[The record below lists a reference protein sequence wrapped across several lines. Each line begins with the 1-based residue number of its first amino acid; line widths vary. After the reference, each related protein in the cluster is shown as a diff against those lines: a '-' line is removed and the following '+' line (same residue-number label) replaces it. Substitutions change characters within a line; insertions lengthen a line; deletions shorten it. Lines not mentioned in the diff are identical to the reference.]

1 MNWIQDPLVLEGQR
15 VALHPLTPEHFDT
28 LIPLAKDPKIWEY
41 YGRNGADENIIRH
54 FLQEGLDLK
63 QENQQY
69 PFVIFNKET
78 GEIIGTT
85 RYGDINEA
93 HKTLEIGWTWYI
105 PAVWGKGYNEECKLL
120 LLSHAFEQLDANR
133 VQLKTAHFNLRS
145 QRAIQR
151 IGATYEG
158 TLRNHLVNGDGSLRH
173 TAMFSIIK
181 EEWENR
187 KQKLRQ
193 IMVEK
198 YTQL

>member
-1 MNWIQDPLVLEGQR
+1 MPWIQDPLVLEGQR
-15 VALHPLTPEHFDT
+15 VALHPLTPEYFDT

-54 FLQEGLDLK
+54 FLQEAMDLK
-63 QENQQY
+63 QKGQHY
-69 PFVIFNKET
+69 PFVILNKET

-93 HKTLEIGWTWYI
+93 HKILEIGWTWYI
-105 PAVWGKGYNEECKLL
+105 PAVWGNGYNEECKLL
-120 LLSHAFEQLDANR
+120 LLSYAFETLGANR
-133 VQLKTAHFNLRS
+133 VQLKTAHFNMRS

-158 TLRNHLVNGDGSLRH
+158 TLRNHMINNDGSTRH

-181 EEWENR
+181 EEWEDR
-187 KQKLRQ
+187 KQKLLQ
-193 IMVEK
+193 MIADK
-198 YTQL
+198 YAAL

>member
-41 YGRNGADENIIRH
+41 YGRNGTDENIIRH

-93 HKTLEIGWTWYI
+93 HKTLEIGWTWYT
-105 PAVWGKGYNEECKLL
+105 PTVWGKGYNEECKLL
-120 LLSHAFEQLDANR
+120 LLSHVFEQLEANR

-181 EEWENR
+181 EEWADR
-187 KQKLRQ
+187 KQKLQ
-193 IMVEK
+193 QMMEEK